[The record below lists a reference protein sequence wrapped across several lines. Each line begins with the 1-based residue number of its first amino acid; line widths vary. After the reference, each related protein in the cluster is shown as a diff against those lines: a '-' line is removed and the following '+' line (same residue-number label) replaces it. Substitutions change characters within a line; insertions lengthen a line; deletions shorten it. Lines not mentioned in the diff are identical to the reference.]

1 MSLFA
6 ETYDME
12 QTPEGVYVPIMSSE
26 VRRLADGRLVRVC
39 YVQHD
44 TYESMQV
51 DLQDGSRQW
60 EERLDIVSPPIIGR
74 KQEEE

>member
-1 MSLFA
+1 MIFA
-6 ETYDME
+6 ETYETE
-12 QTPEGVYVPIMSSE
+12 QTPEGVYVPIVDSE

-44 TYESMQV
+44 RYESMQV

>member
-1 MSLFA
+1 MIFA
-6 ETYDME
+6 EAYEME
-12 QTPEGVYVPIMSSE
+12 QTPEGVYVPIVDSE

-51 DLQDGSRQW
+51 DLQDGSLEW
-60 EERLDIVSPPIIGR
+60 MVNIDIVSPPIIGR